1 MNILQNKNDF
11 FMSLQ
16 KEKYFKMESKKDEWK
31 DDEIPLQL
39 KDLDFRD
46 CEETEFDRIEDK

>member
-11 FMSLQ
+11 FIRLQ